1 MTKVCLVSVT
11 PDAEKTIGYIARV
24 SNPANQENP
33 KVAGLLK
40 YCIKHGHWSVF
51 EQATM
56 TLEISTTRGLA
67 AQILRHR
74 SFCFQEFS
82 QRYADSSLLSETIP
96 LPELR
101 LQDHKN
107 RQNSIDAIDPW
118 KKQKYEILMQQYFKQ
133 GMDLY
138 QQMLEDDIAKE
149 CARFVLPLA
158 VGTKLYMT
166 GNLRSWIH
174 YINLRTANGTQKE
187 HMDIAELCKQHFIC
201 QFPIVSEAL
210 GWCPEGDCG
219 CSKHLDECDCLQP
232 SLRID

>member
-11 PDAEKTIGYIARV
+11 PEAEKTIGYIARV

-82 QRYADSSLLSETIP
+82 QRYADSSLLGEEIS

-118 KKQKYEILMQQYFKQ
+118 KKQKYEILMQNYFKQ

-210 GWCPEGDCG
+210 GWCPDGDCG
-219 CSKHLDECDCLQP
+219 CTQHLDECDCLQP